1 MSWQTSEIR
10 QLAAKVERLERQN
23 RRLQWLGIAGLAFIG
38 ALVLIGGANPT
49 QAQPGQTGRPGV
61 FADVAAYVLLK
72 DDNAKLRG
80 SLGAGGSGGALRLTD
95 DAGHERA
102 LYNQEGI
109 VLRDEKGK
117 VRAVLAITK
126 EGAKLELLDENG
138 KVLSH
143 LGR

>member
-1 MSWQTSEIR
+1 MTSETPNLR
-10 QLAAKVERLERQN
+10 ELAARVETLERQN
-23 RRLQWLGIAGLAFIG
+23 RRLRCLAVVGLALIG
-38 ALVLIGGANPT
+38 GLVLIAAPKPS
-49 QAQPGQTGRPGV
+49 QAQPGAPQPQV
-61 FADVAAYVLLK
+61 SSSAFAHVAYCVLLK
-72 DDNAKLRG
+72 DDKDNNRG
-80 SLGAGGSGGALRLTD
+80 GLGAGGLLLKNE
-95 DAGHERA
+95 AGRERA
-102 LYNQEGI
+102 RYDQEGI